1 MRRWLPASFIAGAWL
16 FSISVYSRLPDRVA
30 VHWDMSGEPNRYG
43 SRVEGAFLL
52 PALMVALYFIMQ
64 WYPSRDPRASN
75 IAKFR
80 GAYDTIVAA
89 TIAFLGVVHV
99 LALGQS
105 LGWRVDITTVVFV
118 CGGAMLVLFG
128 NLLPL
133 ARSNFIFGIRTPWT
147 LSSEH
152 VWTRA
157 HRVGGYA
164 MVAAGLAH
172 DGQRVLRATSRRG
185 GRARERNPRR
195 RDSGRVLLPALV
207 SRPTRT
213 AEHTALNGRLAPNRK
228 HGACNVGGSSG

>member
-1 MRRWLPASFIAGAWL
+1 MRRWLPVSFITGAWL

-30 VHWDMSGEPNRYG
+30 VHWNLSGEPNRYA

-52 PALMVALYFIMQ
+52 PALMAALYLVIQ
-64 WYPSRDPRASN
+64 WYPSRDPRAAN

-118 CGGAMLVLFG
+118 CGGAMLVLLG
-128 NLLPL
+128 NLMPL

-164 MVAAGLAH
+164 MVAAGLLTMVSTFFA
-172 DGQRVLRATSRRG
+172 RRAGAVVALTSVILAGVIPVVYSYLLWSRHR
-185 GRARERNPRR
+185 PRPPGTP
-195 RDSGRVLLPALV
+195 S
-207 SRPTRT
+207 
-213 AEHTALNGRLAPNRK
+213 
-228 HGACNVGGSSG
+228 